1 MRSEAEES
9 FIVAALSMMDKDC
22 DGHIS
27 TLELLQVPII
37 NYAIK
42 THNPILLGYKGMYC
56 INTHK
61 STLIR
66 YKGIYQ
72 FTLL

>member
-42 THNPILLGYKGMYC
+42 THNPILLGYKGMY
-56 INTHK
+56 
-61 STLIR
+61 
-66 YKGIYQ
+66 
-72 FTLL
+72 